1 MKTKAINA
9 VKAGRKHPVA
19 EEIMRFGSII
29 VGALF
34 VAVGLEAFLIPNGF
48 LDGGITGISIL
59 IANFL
64 PVPMGVI
71 LGILNIPFIILTWL
85 KVGHMSAIR
94 TAVGI
99 AVLAVATIVLH
110 HMDPWTEEF
119 FLALAYGGALLGV
132 GIGLA
137 LRQGGALDGMESL
150 ASILSKST
158 RYSVDQLILVFN
170 IVIFIVASFIVGPQ
184 QALASAALFYLAVA
198 PMIKRVVDG
207 DTYSRRARVATSKPA
222 AVAEALRE
230 SVSGRILM
238 EGSSVFEN
246 GEFTTPS
253 GDISFTIP
261 RLQEASVTETILD
274 IDPDA
279 IVVFLDIASLRGGS
293 YEQKGH

>member
-9 VKAGRKHPVA
+9 VKASRKHPVA
-19 EEIMRFGSII
+19 EEIYSFASII
-29 VGALF
+29 VGAAL
-34 VAVGLEAFLIPNGF
+34 VAFGLEGFLIPNGF

-59 IANFL
+59 IASFL

-71 LGILNIPFIILTWL
+71 LGILNIPFVVLMWL
-85 KVGHMSAIR
+85 KFGHMNAIR

-99 AVLAVATIVLH
+99 AVLAAGTIILH
-110 HMDPWTEEF
+110 HMEPVTEEF
-119 FLALAYGGALLGV
+119 VLALAYGGAALGI

-137 LRQGGALDGMESL
+137 LRQGGALDGMEAL
-150 ASILSKST
+150 ASILSRST
-158 RYSVDQLILVFN
+158 RFSVDQLILVFN
-170 IVIFIVASFIVGPQ
+170 IVIFIVAAFVVGPQ

-198 PMIKRVVDG
+198 PVIKKVVDG
-207 DTYSRRARVATSKPA
+207 DSYSRRARVATSKPA
-222 AVAEALRE
+222 EVAAALQD

-238 EGSSVFEN
+238 EGSRVFAD
-246 GEFTTPS
+246 GEFTAAS

-261 RLQEASVTETILD
+261 RLQEASVTDTILD

-279 IVVFLDIASLRGGS
+279 VVVFLDIASLRGGS

>member
-9 VKAGRKHPVA
+9 VKATRKHPLA
-19 EEIMRFGSII
+19 EEIYRFTSII
-29 VGALF
+29 IGALL
-34 VAVGLEAFLIPNGF
+34 VAIGLEAFLIPNGF

-59 IANFL
+59 ISSFL
-64 PVPMGVI
+64 PIPMGFV
-71 LGILNIPFIILTWL
+71 LGILNIPFVILTWL

-99 AVLAVATIVLH
+99 AVLALATIVLH
-110 HMDPWTEEF
+110 HMEPWTEEF
-119 FLALAYGGALLGV
+119 VLALAYGGALLGV
-132 GIGLA
+132 GVGLA

-170 IVIFIVASFIVGPQ
+170 IVIFIAASFVVGPQ

-198 PMIKRVVDG
+198 PVIKKVVDG
-207 DTYSRRARVATSKPA
+207 DSYSRRARVATSKPSE
-222 AVAEALRE
+222 VAEALRT

-238 EGSSVFEN
+238 EGSRVFEN
-246 GEFTTPS
+246 GEFLEAS

-261 RLQEASVTETILD
+261 RLQEASITDTILA